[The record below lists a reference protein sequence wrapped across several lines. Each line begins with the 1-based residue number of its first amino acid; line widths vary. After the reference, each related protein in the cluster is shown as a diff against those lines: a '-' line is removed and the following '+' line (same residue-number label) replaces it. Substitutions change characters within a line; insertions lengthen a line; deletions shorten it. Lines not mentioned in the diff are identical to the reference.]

1 MSTFGTAHGKL
12 QQWTALQ
19 TFERTTDPM
28 NTHPQHPSQHSLL
41 PTFANGKQAQVK
53 AQDGKTIAPPY
64 LIRTLHPTAGG
75 PIIRHATRAEIRQQ
89 DRRLTFMPIFFLFA
103 GKWVKLTPRG
113 IWAATDGLCRYRLLE
128 NTNGDIVGIGLY

>member
-1 MSTFGTAHGKL
+1 MNP
-12 QQWTALQ
+12 Q
-19 TFERTTDPM
+19 TFTPQTGQHRTAPTFRAGRQQPTTDPV
-28 NTHPQHPSQHSLL
+28 TGR
-41 PTFANGKQAQVK
+41 TV
-53 AQDGKTIAPPY
+53 APPY

-75 PIIRHATRAEIRQQ
+75 PIIRHATRTEIRQQ